1 MNYSKENVEMMVHKK
16 KTTAGRILTWS
27 GMICLSLA
35 LFLVIYNRLD
45 DYRAKRSADTVLKA
59 CEERLEKKEMKE
71 EGSTPDYVLNP
82 DMNMPEVNVDDISC
96 IGVLEIPSIS
106 LTLPVSS
113 KYSDEILREI
123 PCRYYGSVYTDN
135 MVIAGHNY
143 ISHFGKLSQLTEGDA
158 IIFTDVEGHTFTW
171 YVDAIEALHSTD
183 VEGMT
188 EVEQPLTLF
197 TCTMDGQNR
206 ITVRCISP

>member
-1 MNYSKENVEMMVHKK
+1 M
-16 KTTAGRILTWS
+16 TWL
-27 GMICLSLA
+27 GMGLLSLA
-35 LFLVIYNRLD
+35 LFLSVHNRLED
-45 DYRAKRSADTVLKA
+45 ERAGKRADTLVKA
-59 CEERLEKKEMKE
+59 YQELCQKSTGQEEK
-71 EGSTPDYVLNP
+71 DIAAYVLNP

-158 IIFTDVEGHTFTW
+158 IIFTDLEGHTFTY
-171 YVDAIEALHSTD
+171 YVDAIEALQSTD

-188 EVEQPLTLF
+188 EGKWPLTLF

-206 ITVRCISP
+206 ITVRCISS

>member
-1 MNYSKENVEMMVHKK
+1 
-16 KTTAGRILTWS
+16 
-27 GMICLSLA
+27 
-35 LFLVIYNRLD
+35 
-45 DYRAKRSADTVLKA
+45 
-59 CEERLEKKEMKE
+59 MKE

-106 LTLPVSS
+106 LTLPVGS

-188 EVEQPLTLF
+188 EGKWPLTLF

-206 ITVRCISP
+206 ITVRCISS

>member
-1 MNYSKENVEMMVHKK
+1 MAY
-16 KTTAGRILTWS
+16 
-27 GMICLSLA
+27 
-35 LFLVIYNRLD
+35 Y
-45 DYRAKRSADTVLKA
+45 
-59 CEERLEKKEMKE
+59 KKEMKE

-106 LTLPVSS
+106 LTLPVGS

-143 ISHFGKLSQLTEGDA
+143 ISHFGKLSQLTERDA

-188 EVEQPLTLF
+188 EGKWPLTLF

-206 ITVRCISP
+206 ITVRCISS